1 MDKVSIFEGFEPAQ
15 NLKFTLLVQMTKKLA
30 TPKSQISTQ
39 ESLTLDVL
47 MFLMITNYQQSVGK
61 RWENERERERERE
74 RLSTCL

>member
-1 MDKVSIFEGFEPAQ
+1 MKPAQ

-61 RWENERERERERE
+61 RWENERERERERDYL
-74 RLSTCL
+74 RVGDRP